1 VGRPGRF
8 RPGDRIIAIN
18 GVGLDCAGHDDVVR
32 EMLAVGDLL
41 DLVVLR
47 DTTSDADND
56 DGDGDVV
63 DHYDGAPHSAVLHDD
78 AEVSAANSS
87 QHHHSIFTPKP
98 QESATSRS
106 QAGAGEVVGKLRSA
120 GQAAAAARES
130 AAREAAATAAAAA
143 IAAPTATATATAAAT
158 AAELPSVTLPSHC
171 AGSPKK
177 LEWFFGRDPSN
188 MLMKRHLSVPLLG
201 ELVPLRPAGGGTS
214 TARLAALNSQRSASA
229 DSGARANRVASEQ
242 SHVTAG
248 GATGATHTRHAAS
261 ETAPASAGAVN
272 ETESEPPVVRRLT
285 EDDVCELVNC
295 FDTHASLV
303 LNRRAARQS
312 TASVS
317 SSSSSSTSAM
327 SSYDRPVSS
336 SSSSLQRRG
345 DISRAR
351 HRDFRSDHRFSYQ
364 VTLTNKKH
372 WGRFEHLGDF

>member
-1 VGRPGRF
+1 VGRAGRF

-18 GVGLDCAGHDDVVR
+18 GVDLDCASHDDVVR

-63 DHYDGAPHSAVLHDD
+63 DHHHGAPHSAVLHND
-78 AEVSAANSS
+78 AEVPAANSS
-87 QHHHSIFTPKP
+87 QHDHSIPTLKP
-98 QESATSRS
+98 EESATSRS
-106 QAGAGEVVGKLRSA
+106 QAGAGEAVGKLRSA
-120 GQAAAAARES
+120 GQAAAAAREA
-130 AAREAAATAAAAA
+130 AAREAAATT
-143 IAAPTATATATAAAT
+143 AAPTATATGRAAAT

-201 ELVPLRPAGGGTS
+201 ELVPLRPAAGGTS
-214 TARLAALNSQRSASA
+214 AARFAALTSQRSASA
-229 DSGARANRVASEQ
+229 DSGARANCVASEQ

-248 GATGATHTRHAAS
+248 GVAGATHTRHAAS

-272 ETESEPPVVRRLT
+272 ETESEPPLMRRLT

-295 FDTHASLV
+295 FDTQASLV
-303 LNRRAARQS
+303 LNRRADRRS

-327 SSYDRPVSS
+327 SSYDRPVSSS